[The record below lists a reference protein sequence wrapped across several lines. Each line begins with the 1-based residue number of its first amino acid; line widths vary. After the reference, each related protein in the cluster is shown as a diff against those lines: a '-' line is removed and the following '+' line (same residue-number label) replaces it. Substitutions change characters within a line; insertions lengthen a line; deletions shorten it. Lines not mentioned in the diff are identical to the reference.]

1 MLALLPEEVLRLVCE
16 ELRAHARASEE
27 YGFSALISFAI
38 TSHALAAVALP
49 VFRLDAQLATLGTA
63 LLSIMDFENGLLVHR
78 MAIGDLTS
86 YDVVP
91 LVVKRTGHSLY
102 ALRLPCT
109 LASGALFRELAL
121 ATAMWKNEDF
131 HVTDD
136 DWVGEVPHWPTV
148 ELLSRYYAAPN
159 GSSLPIDET
168 PFFHHRHRYPLRK
181 QRPLPR
187 YPAPLPPDLE
197 LTFTLGAAPVRRPF
211 QGSQSSEDIY
221 VKEGRALWGMSWLQ
235 GWRSD
240 PSADISTLPRI
251 HLVWDHV
258 SEPARLLVA
267 SELPV
272 GSPVDLR
279 IPARIRAVEQWVE
292 LVLTSPSS
300 LCPLSAVRADRRP

>member
-16 ELRAHARASEE
+16 ELWVRARDTGNDFA
-27 YGFSALISFAI
+27 ALLHLAAA
-38 TSHALAAVALP
+38 SHALLDVALP
-49 VFRLDAQLATLGTA
+49 IFQHEAQLATLA
-63 LLSIMDFENGLLVHR
+63 SVSLSIANVANGSLVSNMAVGLL
-78 MAIGDLTS
+78 TS
-86 YDVVP
+86 LDVVP
-91 LVVKRTGHSLY
+91 LLIQHSGQSLF
-102 ALRLPCT
+102 AIRLPCE
-109 LASGALFRELAL
+109 LASSILFKKLAV
-121 ATAMWKNEDF
+121 ASAIWKNEDF
-131 HVTDD
+131 HLMDD
-136 DWVGEVPHWPTV
+136 DWVGEVPHGHREPTMD
-148 ELLSRYYAAPN
+148 LLSRYYDAPN
-159 GSSLPIDET
+159 GSSLPIDEA
-168 PFFHHRHRYPLRK
+168 PFFHHRHRYRLRA

-187 YPAPLPPDLE
+187 HAAPLPPDLE

-211 QGSQSSEDIY
+211 EGSQSSEDIY

-279 IPARIRAVEQWVE
+279 IPTRIRAVEQWVE
-292 LVLTSPSS
+292 LVHT
-300 LCPLSAVRADRRP
+300 